1 MINYILWFFTAHASL
16 LMGNLVV
23 SLFYLCAGGDG
34 AGSTFGLALLYT
46 IMFTPLSF
54 VCWFRPAYKAFRFV
68 IIF

>member
-1 MINYILWFFTAHASL
+1 
-16 LMGNLVV
+16 MGNLIV
-23 SLFYLCAGGDG
+23 SLFYLFAGGDG